1 MIYGQDAPVAIPVA
15 DLYDTGMM
23 QMYVNAVR
31 DQYQQGL
38 KDYEN
43 FVAKYGDFTSPF
55 AKDVDR
61 WNNEVMGPTV
71 NLIDALYAQGI
82 DPMRNAEARAMI
94 QRSVRNVPYAE
105 AAKMRQNA
113 AAGEA
118 YLKARGALAAKGL
131 YDKNY
136 NDFWLAEQGYKPFEE
151 WSSEDGI
158 WNVTS
163 PIEYKSL
170 FDATSPWFEKMQK
183 HDLTRE
189 QVQNAGYGYDPK
201 YRYTGI
207 PVEDL
212 QEITG
217 KSLPGFMNSLEG
229 RYYRK
234 TVADRLAAAGIE
246 PTDDAINAALA
257 NDIVTANRR
266 VVVDPIA
273 EEDKYA
279 LADYN
284 AAIEDRQ
291 AARDHKWDMDK
302 LRLQAELN
310 GEGGSGST
318 SSSSE
323 SAGAGT
329 NISGAIPQG
338 VADELQDAQQ
348 LQYRDNAKN
357 FINDRSSKLYKE
369 QTNLYN
375 KLLDHD
381 KKEAVEYGK
390 AYRTYNDPNASKV
403 DREKAK
409 TVLRKLNNKKDANF
423 IAWKNKF
430 LERNETDPIYEWS
443 QHSTTEGRANNKFTP
458 DAVLRKNARDIFID
472 NNVIT
477 DITDQQRSILDST
490 LKLAK
495 SGDNLVGKMD
505 KDRDLQDI
513 TVAEMTGGRT
523 YRHNSVNQKVRR
535 AIRGKKFAIIPENRV
550 DREYAAGEIKERQYN
565 VVNDVAT
572 FTDPEVVSELN
583 KIPEEQL
590 NQYGIKKRTVTDSS
604 GNAVEGYDIPI
615 STKTGHGMG
624 RAWQNTQSDKL
635 VGGVTAA
642 SSLRSTRQAREIA
655 NQLKGE

>member
-1 MIYGQDAPVAIPVA
+1 MIYGQDAPIAFPVA
-15 DLYDTGMM
+15 DLYDSGMM

-38 KDYEN
+38 KDYET
-43 FVAKYGDFTSPF
+43 FVSKYGDFTSPF
-55 AKDVDR
+55 SKDVDR
-61 WNNEVMGPTV
+61 WNNEVMGPTM

-94 QRSVRNVPYAE
+94 QKAVRSVPYAE

-113 AAGEA
+113 KAGED
-118 YLKARGALAAKGL
+118 YIKARGALAAKGL
-131 YDKNY
+131 YNKDY
-136 NDFWLAEQGYKPFEE
+136 NDFWLTEQGYKPFEE

-183 HDLTRE
+183 HDLTKE
-189 QVQNAGYGYDPK
+189 QVLAAKYPYDPR

-212 QEITG
+212 QEVTG
-217 KSLPGFMNSLEG
+217 QNIPGFLDSLEG

-234 TVADRLAAAGIE
+234 KTAERLAAAGIE

-257 NDIVTANRR
+257 EDIVTANHR

-273 EEDKYA
+273 EEDRYA

-291 AARDHKWDMDK
+291 AARDHKWEMDK
-302 LRLQAELN
+302 LRLQAELK
-310 GEGGSGST
+310 GGDG
-318 SSSSE
+318 SSSS
-323 SAGAGT
+323 SSTGGGTGT
-329 NISGAIPQG
+329 NTNGTIPQG

-348 LQYRDNAKN
+348 LQYNDNARN
-357 FINDRSSKLYKE
+357 FINDRDSKLYKE
-369 QTNLYN
+369 QTYLYN

-390 AYRTYNDPNASKV
+390 AYRTYNDSSASKV

-409 TVLRKLNNKKDANF
+409 TILRKLNNKRDANF

-430 LERNETDPIYEWS
+430 LERNEIDPRYEWS
-443 QHSTTEGRANNKFTP
+443 QYATTEGRANNKFTP
-458 DAVLRKNARDIFID
+458 DTVLRKNARDIFVE

-495 SGDNLVGKMD
+495 NGDNLVGKMD

-513 TVAEMTGGRT
+513 TVAEMTGDRT
-523 YRHNSVNQKVRR
+523 YRYNSVNQKVRR
-535 AIRGKKFAIIPENRV
+535 AIRGKKFIIVPENRV

-590 NQYGIKKRTVTDSS
+590 NQYGIKKRTVTDSNN
-604 GNAVEGYDIPI
+604 NAVEGYDIPI

-635 VGGVTAA
+635 VGGVTEA
-642 SSLRSTRQAREIA
+642 SKFRSTRQAREIA
-655 NQLKGE
+655 NQIKGE

>member
-1 MIYGQDAPVAIPVA
+1 MIYGQDAPIAFPVA
-15 DLYDTGMM
+15 DLYDSGMM

-38 KDYEN
+38 KDYET
-43 FVAKYGDFTSPF
+43 FVSKYGDFTSPF
-55 AKDVDR
+55 SKDVDR
-61 WNNEVMGPTV
+61 WNNEIMGPTM

-94 QRSVRNVPYAE
+94 QKAVRSVPYAE

-113 AAGEA
+113 KAGED
-118 YLKARGALAAKGL
+118 YIKARGALAAKGL
-131 YDKNY
+131 YNKDY
-136 NDFWLAEQGYKPFEE
+136 NDFWLTEQGYKPFEE
-151 WSSEDGI
+151 WSSEDGM

-163 PIEYKSL
+163 PVEYKSL

-183 HDLTRE
+183 HDLTKE
-189 QVQNAGYGYDPK
+189 QVLAAKYPYDPR

-212 QEITG
+212 QEVTG
-217 KSLPGFMNSLEG
+217 QNIPGFLDSLEG

-234 TVADRLAAAGIE
+234 KTAERLAAAGIE

-257 NDIVTANRR
+257 EDIVTANHR

-273 EEDKYA
+273 EEDRYA

-291 AARDHKWDMDK
+291 AARDHKWEMDK
-302 LRLQAELN
+302 LRLQAELK
-310 GEGGSGST
+310 GGDG
-318 SSSSE
+318 SSSS
-323 SAGAGT
+323 SSTGGGTGT
-329 NISGAIPQG
+329 NTNGTIPQG

-348 LQYRDNAKN
+348 LQYNDNARN
-357 FINDRSSKLYKE
+357 FINDRDSKLYKE
-369 QTNLYN
+369 QTYLYN

-390 AYRTYNDPNASKV
+390 AYRTYNDSSASKV

-409 TVLRKLNNKKDANF
+409 TILRKLNNKRDANF

-430 LERNETDPIYEWS
+430 LERNEIDPRYEWS
-443 QHSTTEGRANNKFTP
+443 QYATTEGRANNKFTP
-458 DAVLRKNARDIFID
+458 DTVLRKNARDIFVE

-495 SGDNLVGKMD
+495 NGDNLVGKMD

-513 TVAEMTGGRT
+513 TVAEMTGDRT
-523 YRHNSVNQKVRR
+523 YRYNSVNQKVRR
-535 AIRGKKFAIIPENRV
+535 AIRGKKFIIVPENRV
-550 DREYAAGEIKERQYN
+550 DREYAAGEIKERHYN

-590 NQYGIKKRTVTDSS
+590 NQYGIKKRTVTDSNN
-604 GNAVEGYDIPI
+604 NAVEGYDIPI

-635 VGGVTAA
+635 VGGVTEA

-655 NQLKGE
+655 NQIKGE

>member
-1 MIYGQDAPVAIPVA
+1 MIYGQDAPVAIPIA

-113 AAGEA
+113 ATGEA
-118 YLKARGALAAKGL
+118 YLKARGTLAAKGL
-131 YDKNY
+131 YDKDY

-170 FDATSPWFEKMQK
+170 FDATSPWFEKMQR

-189 QVQNAGYGYDPK
+189 QVEHAGYVYDPK

-266 VVVDPIA
+266 VVVDPVA
-273 EEDKYA
+273 EEDRYA
-279 LADYN
+279 LADYE
-284 AAIEDRQ
+284 AGLKEQQ
-291 AARDHKWDMDK
+291 AQRDHARN
-302 LRLQAELN
+302 LELY
-310 GEGGSGST
+310 GIRYGDDDGGGTGSSSSSSSGGGSGKSGKGHSHVFEMYT
-318 SSSSE
+318 GGVAQVSGLTRDEVASNPQVTTMAFLNKQRSALKPMVGDTEVDNNNASSFM
-323 SAGAGT
+323 
-329 NISGAIPQG
+329 NNGAIT
-338 VADELQDAQQ
+338 DAPGTVVKM
-348 LQYRDNAKN
+348 Y
-357 FINDRSSKLYKE
+357 IG
-369 QTNLYN
+369 
-375 KLLDHD
+375 
-381 KKEAVEYGK
+381 KK
-390 AYRTYNDPNASKV
+390 PNA
-403 DREKAK
+403 
-409 TVLRKLNNKKDANF
+409 NNVIELDNNDA
-423 IAWKNKF
+423 AR
-430 LERNETDPIYEWS
+430 LS
-443 QHSTTEGRANNKFTP
+443 S
-458 DAVLRKNARDIFID
+458 ARDIVWRTYGSQTKGTVQNRD
-472 NNVIT
+472 KL
-477 DITDQQRSILDST
+477 ILDNINRIYGMQPTGKIKTVYEKDGRVKTYVEVNVYSIQKNIETDST
-490 LKLAK
+490 KKPKQGPLE
-495 SGDNLVGKMD
+495 NMGKMWYD
-505 KDRDLQDI
+505 THI
-513 TVAEMTGGRT
+513 TSRKKVIPKRQYGVDDDGTGYIKINGRKVMT
-523 YRHNSVNQKVRR
+523 NLPVV
-535 AIRGKKFAIIPENRV
+535 RGKVDLSRV
-550 DREYAAGEIKERQYN
+550 PDIGYFPQEQIDLMPDSKYDLERESI
-565 VVNDVAT
+565 DV
-572 FTDPEVVSELN
+572 S
-583 KIPEEQL
+583 
-590 NQYGIKKRTVTDSS
+590 
-604 GNAVEGYDIPI
+604 
-615 STKTGHGMG
+615 MG
-624 RAWQNTQSDKL
+624 RSMGDTASKNTS
-635 VGGVTAA
+635 AA
-642 SSLRSTRQAREIA
+642 RLD
-655 NQLKGE
+655 

>member
-1 MIYGQDAPVAIPVA
+1 MIYGQDAPIAFPVA
-15 DLYDTGMM
+15 DLYDSGMM

-38 KDYEN
+38 KDYET
-43 FVAKYGDFTSPF
+43 FMSKYGDFTSPF
-55 AKDVDR
+55 SKDVDR
-61 WNNEVMGPTV
+61 WNNEIMGPTM

-94 QRSVRNVPYAE
+94 QKAVRSVPYAE

-113 AAGEA
+113 KAGED
-118 YLKARGALAAKGL
+118 YIKARGALAAKGL
-131 YDKNY
+131 YNKDY
-136 NDFWLAEQGYKPFEE
+136 NDFWLTEQGYKPFEE

-163 PIEYKSL
+163 PVEYKSL

-183 HDLTRE
+183 HDLTKE
-189 QVQNAGYGYDPK
+189 QVLKAKYPYDPR

-212 QEITG
+212 QEVTG
-217 KSLPGFMNSLEG
+217 QNIPGFLDSLEG

-234 TVADRLAAAGIE
+234 KTAERLAAAGIE
-246 PTDDAINAALA
+246 PTDDAVNAALA
-257 NDIVTANRR
+257 EDIVTANHR

-273 EEDKYA
+273 EEDRYA

-291 AARDHKWDMDK
+291 AARDHKWEMDK
-302 LRLQAELN
+302 LRLQAELK
-310 GEGGSGST
+310 GGDG
-318 SSSSE
+318 SSSS
-323 SAGAGT
+323 SSTGGGTGT
-329 NISGAIPQG
+329 NTNGTIPQG

-348 LQYRDNAKN
+348 LQYNDNARN
-357 FINDRSSKLYKE
+357 FINDRDSKLYKE
-369 QTNLYN
+369 QTYLYN

-390 AYRTYNDPNASKV
+390 AYRTYNDSSASKV

-409 TVLRKLNNKKDANF
+409 TILRKLNNKRDANF

-430 LERNETDPIYEWS
+430 LERNEIDPRYEWS
-443 QHSTTEGRANNKFTP
+443 QYATTEGRANNKFTP
-458 DAVLRKNARDIFID
+458 DTVLRKNARDIFVE

-495 SGDNLVGKMD
+495 NGDNLVGKMD

-513 TVAEMTGGRT
+513 TVAEMTGDRT
-523 YRHNSVNQKVRR
+523 YRYNSVNQKVRR
-535 AIRGKKFAIIPENRV
+535 AIRGKKFIIVPENRV
-550 DREYAAGEIKERQYN
+550 DREYAAGEIKERHYN

-590 NQYGIKKRTVTDSS
+590 NQYGIKKRTVTDSNN
-604 GNAVEGYDIPI
+604 NAVEGYDIPI

-635 VGGVTAA
+635 VGGVTEA

-655 NQLKGE
+655 NQIKGE

>member
-1 MIYGQDAPVAIPVA
+1 MIYGQDAPIAFPVA
-15 DLYDTGMM
+15 DLYDSGMM

-38 KDYEN
+38 KDYET
-43 FVAKYGDFTSPF
+43 FMSKYGDFTSPF
-55 AKDVDR
+55 SKDVDR
-61 WNNEVMGPTV
+61 WNNEVMGPTM

-94 QRSVRNVPYAE
+94 QKAVRSVPYAE

-113 AAGEA
+113 KAGED
-118 YLKARGALAAKGL
+118 YIKARGALAAKGL
-131 YDKNY
+131 YNKDY
-136 NDFWLAEQGYKPFEE
+136 NDFWLTEQGYKPFEE

-183 HDLTRE
+183 HDLTKE
-189 QVQNAGYGYDPK
+189 QVLAAKYPYDPR

-212 QEITG
+212 QEVTG
-217 KSLPGFMNSLEG
+217 QNIPGFLDSLEG

-234 TVADRLAAAGIE
+234 KTAERLAAAGIE

-257 NDIVTANRR
+257 EDIVTANHR

-273 EEDKYA
+273 EEDRYA

-291 AARDHKWDMDK
+291 AARDHKWEMDK
-302 LRLQAELN
+302 LRLQAELK
-310 GEGGSGST
+310 GGDG
-318 SSSSE
+318 SSSS
-323 SAGAGT
+323 SSTGGGTGT
-329 NISGAIPQG
+329 NTNGTIPQG

-348 LQYRDNAKN
+348 LQYNDNARN
-357 FINDRSSKLYKE
+357 FINDRDSKLYKE
-369 QTNLYN
+369 QTYLYN

-390 AYRTYNDPNASKV
+390 AYRTYNDSSASKV

-409 TVLRKLNNKKDANF
+409 TILRKLNNKRDANF

-430 LERNETDPIYEWS
+430 LERNEIDPRYEWS
-443 QHSTTEGRANNKFTP
+443 QYATTEGRANNKFTP
-458 DAVLRKNARDIFID
+458 DTVLRKNARDIFVE

-495 SGDNLVGKMD
+495 NGDNLVGKMD

-513 TVAEMTGGRT
+513 TVAEMTGDRT
-523 YRHNSVNQKVRR
+523 YRYNSVNQKVRR
-535 AIRGKKFAIIPENRV
+535 AIRGKKFIIVPENRV

-590 NQYGIKKRTVTDSS
+590 NQYGIKKRTVTDSNN
-604 GNAVEGYDIPI
+604 NAVEGYDIPI

-635 VGGVTAA
+635 VGGVTEA
-642 SSLRSTRQAREIA
+642 SKFRSTRQAREIA
-655 NQLKGE
+655 NQIKGE

>member
-55 AKDVDR
+55 AKDVDK
-61 WNNEVMGPTV
+61 WNNDVMGPTM

-131 YDKNY
+131 YDKDY

-189 QVQNAGYGYDPK
+189 QVQNAGYVYDPK

-246 PTDDAINAALA
+246 PTDDAINTALA

-266 VVVDPIA
+266 VVVDPVA

-279 LADYN
+279 LADYQ

-291 AARDHKWDMDK
+291 AARDHKWEMDK
-302 LRLQAELN
+302 LRLQAKLKGEN
-310 GEGGSGST
+310 GNGSSSSSSSGSGSGGGNG
-318 SSSSE
+318 SGKE
-323 SAGAGT
+323 SF
-329 NISGAIPQG
+329 S
-338 VADELQDAQQ
+338 DAQYQ
-348 LQYRDNAKN
+348 LMRGTTYILGKTGYGQGINITDYSQFDPERMNNLLAPAQSDIASKHYGDNIIHSVSVQNIKPSSKN
-357 FINDRSSKLYKE
+357 GKITLGFNPESFNATRVKSKNFGTKAYNIALNKANKAFINDISLDYSPAKFAQWTNRSTATGDNTMVNISNDQDAINRIYSVDEVALTSAGVDRPEDLGWAGGRTDSIRKDISKNQNGLYMKSTGKYVSRLANDGSVHTYQLVKIYTNNKSTASKPIFNE
-369 QTNLYN
+369 NKAGIVMYDMGITTYNNPNFGINNNTDTNLYFDEN
-375 KLLDHD
+375 I
-381 KKEAVEYGK
+381 
-390 AYRTYNDPNASKV
+390 
-403 DREKAK
+403 
-409 TVLRKLNNKKDANF
+409 DADTR
-423 IAWKNKF
+423 W
-430 LERNETDPIYEWS
+430 
-443 QHSTTEGRANNKFTP
+443 
-458 DAVLRKNARDIFID
+458 
-472 NNVIT
+472 
-477 DITDQQRSILDST
+477 
-490 LKLAK
+490 
-495 SGDNLVGKMD
+495 SGDMNVLKW
-505 KDRDLQDI
+505 
-513 TVAEMTGGRT
+513 
-523 YRHNSVNQKVRR
+523 
-535 AIRGKKFAIIPENRV
+535 
-550 DREYAAGEIKERQYN
+550 ERIGTPNIESTIAY
-565 VVNDVAT
+565 
-572 FTDPEVVSELN
+572 P
-583 KIPEEQL
+583 QL
-590 NQYGIKKRTVTDSS
+590 
-604 GNAVEGYDIPI
+604 P
-615 STKTGHGMG
+615 
-624 RAWQNTQSDKL
+624 
-635 VGGVTAA
+635 
-642 SSLRSTRQAREIA
+642 
-655 NQLKGE
+655 

>member
-1 MIYGQDAPVAIPVA
+1 MIYGQDAPIAFPVA
-15 DLYDTGMM
+15 DLYDSGMM

-38 KDYEN
+38 KDYET
-43 FVAKYGDFTSPF
+43 FMSKYGDFTSPF
-55 AKDVDR
+55 SKDVDR
-61 WNNEVMGPTV
+61 WNNEIMGPTM

-94 QRSVRNVPYAE
+94 QKAVRSVPYAE

-113 AAGEA
+113 KAGED
-118 YLKARGALAAKGL
+118 YIKARGALAAKGL
-131 YDKNY
+131 YNKDY
-136 NDFWLAEQGYKPFEE
+136 NDFWLTEQGYKPFEE

-163 PIEYKSL
+163 PVEYKSL

-183 HDLTRE
+183 HDLTKE
-189 QVQNAGYGYDPK
+189 QVLAAKYPYDPR

-212 QEITG
+212 QEVTG
-217 KSLPGFMNSLEG
+217 QNIPGFLDSLEG

-234 TVADRLAAAGIE
+234 KTAERLAAAGIE
-246 PTDDAINAALA
+246 PTDDAVNAALA
-257 NDIVTANRR
+257 EDIVTANHR

-273 EEDKYA
+273 EEDRYA

-291 AARDHKWDMDK
+291 AARDHKWEMDK
-302 LRLQAELN
+302 LRLQAELK
-310 GEGGSGST
+310 GGDG
-318 SSSSE
+318 SSSS
-323 SAGAGT
+323 SSTGGGTGT
-329 NISGAIPQG
+329 NTNGTIPQG

-348 LQYRDNAKN
+348 LQYNDNARN
-357 FINDRSSKLYKE
+357 FINDRDSKLYKE
-369 QTNLYN
+369 QTYLYN

-390 AYRTYNDPNASKV
+390 AYRTYNDSSASKV

-409 TVLRKLNNKKDANF
+409 TILRKLNNKRDANF

-430 LERNETDPIYEWS
+430 LERNEIDPRYEWS
-443 QHSTTEGRANNKFTP
+443 QYATTEGRANNKFTP
-458 DAVLRKNARDIFID
+458 DTVLRKNARDIFVE

-495 SGDNLVGKMD
+495 NGDNLVGKMD

-513 TVAEMTGGRT
+513 TVAEMTGDRT
-523 YRHNSVNQKVRR
+523 YRYNSVNQKVRR
-535 AIRGKKFAIIPENRV
+535 AIRGKKFIIVPENRV
-550 DREYAAGEIKERQYN
+550 DREYAAGAIKERQYN

-590 NQYGIKKRTVTDSS
+590 NQYGIKKRTVTDSNN
-604 GNAVEGYDIPI
+604 NAVEGYDIPI

-635 VGGVTAA
+635 VGGVTEA

-655 NQLKGE
+655 NQIKGE